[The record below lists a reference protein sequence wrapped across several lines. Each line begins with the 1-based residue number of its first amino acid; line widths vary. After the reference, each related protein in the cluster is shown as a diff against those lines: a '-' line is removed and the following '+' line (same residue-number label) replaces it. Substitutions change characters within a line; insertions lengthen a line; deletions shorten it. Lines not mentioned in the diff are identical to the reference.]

1 MLSLPILESTINS
14 TCLPIKSDFL
24 IAHLKI
30 SIIWARISCYF
41 INVDPLLKRAS
52 FLPLDPHSNY
62 TFMLP
67 FFYAYPSNQGQFI
80 SLLFP
85 LRSLPQKPTQD
96 WILLSKLLST
106 HYTKFNFVLNNKYA
120 QCYLW
125 CSSLIIWTHLQ

>member
-1 MLSLPILESTINS
+1 MQSQKGKLFHKKINKIKKDFYFPFQFTYKLNILYTFFMLSLPILESTINS

-96 WILLSKLLST
+96 
-106 HYTKFNFVLNNKYA
+106 
-120 QCYLW
+120 
-125 CSSLIIWTHLQ
+125 